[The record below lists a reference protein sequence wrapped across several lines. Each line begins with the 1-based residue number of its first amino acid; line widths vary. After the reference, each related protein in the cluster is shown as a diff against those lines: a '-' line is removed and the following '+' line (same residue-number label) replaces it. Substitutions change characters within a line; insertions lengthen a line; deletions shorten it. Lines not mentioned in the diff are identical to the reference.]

1 MDIQTIVHALHD
13 ATKGVFSTML
23 GMEVTPGEAIDHED
37 PEPVNGVI
45 ALLGF
50 TGPWVGTGM
59 LYCSEQFAR
68 HIGSKMLMAE
78 VHEVNAD
85 VLDGIGE
92 MANMVLGNFKE
103 NMFQHTGALSLSIPT
118 VVWGKNFSTRT
129 SLRASWVIVPFTTGD
144 DLFEVRVCMKNKE
157 VVQS

>member
-1 MDIQTIVHALHD
+1 
-13 ATKGVFSTML
+13 
-23 GMEVTPGEAIDHED
+23 
-37 PEPVNGVI
+37 
-45 ALLGF
+45 
-50 TGPWVGTGM
+50 
-59 LYCSEQFAR
+59 
-68 HIGSKMLMAE
+68 MLMTE
-78 VHEVNAD
+78 VNEVNAD

-103 NMFQHTGALSLSIPT
+103 NMFRHTGALSLSIPT